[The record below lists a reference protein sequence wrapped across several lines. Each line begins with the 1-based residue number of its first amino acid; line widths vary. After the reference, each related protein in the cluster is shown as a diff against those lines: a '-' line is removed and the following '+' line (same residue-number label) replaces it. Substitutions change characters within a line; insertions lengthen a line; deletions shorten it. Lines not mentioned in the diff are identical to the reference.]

1 MATILITGGTGT
13 IGKSLSKFLVS
24 KQHQVIILTRTP
36 RTGSAGISYAA
47 WDPANKTI
55 DIDAL
60 QKADHIINLAGAGV
74 ADKRWSKKR
83 KQEIVD
89 SRVQSG
95 ELLVKA
101 LQENTNKVKAVIS
114 VSGIGWYGE
123 DKTRKA
129 SATYFKEG
137 DPADEGFLGA
147 TCVKWENSIK
157 PVTALNKR
165 LVIFRPGVVLS
176 NDGGALVE
184 FKKPVRAG
192 LATILG
198 SGDQVVSWI
207 HIEDMC
213 RLFLYAIENENIQ
226 GTYNVV
232 GPQPVTNKNLMITL
246 AQKVKGRFYIP
257 IYVPSF
263 VLKLALGELSV
274 EILKST
280 KVSCEKIINSGFQF
294 LYPSLEVALDD
305 LVKK

>member
-36 RTGSAGISYAA
+36 RTGTAGISYAA

-60 QKADHIINLAGAGV
+60 QKADYIINLAGAGV

-123 DKTRKA
+123 DKKLNNPNA
-129 SATYFKEG
+129 YFKEG

-165 LVIFRPGVVLS
+165 LVILRPGVVLS

-198 SGDQVVSWI
+198 SGNQVVSWI

-213 RLFLYAIENENIQ
+213 RLFLYAIENEKIQ

-246 AQKVKGRFYIP
+246 AKKIKGRFYIP
-257 IYVPSF
+257 IFVPSF

>member
-24 KQHQVIILTRTP
+24 KQHQVLILTRHP

-60 QKADHIINLAGAGV
+60 QKADYIINLAGAGV
-74 ADKRWSKKR
+74 ADKRWTKKR
-83 KQEIVD
+83 KQEIID

-95 ELLVKA
+95 GLLVKT

-114 VSGIGWYGE
+114 MSGIGWYGE
-123 DKTRKA
+123 DETRKA
-129 SATYFKEG
+129 SAPYFKEG

-147 TCVKWENSIK
+147 TCVKWENAIK

-165 LVIFRPGVVLS
+165 LVIFRTGVVLS
-176 NDGGALVE
+176 NEGGALVE

-192 LATILG
+192 LATLLG
-198 SGDQVVSWI
+198 GGDQVVSWI
-207 HIEDMC
+207 HIDDMC
-213 RLFLYAIENENIQ
+213 RLFLYAIENENMQ
-226 GTYNVV
+226 GEYNAVS
-232 GPQPVTNKNLMITL
+232 PQPVTNKNLMMTL
-246 AQKVKGRFYIP
+246 AQKIKGRFYIP

-274 EILKST
+274 EVLKST
-280 KVSCEKIINSGFQF
+280 KVSCEKIINTGFQF
-294 LYPSLEVALDD
+294 LYPSLDVALDE
-305 LVKK
+305 LLKK